1 MQKLKI
7 DTANVLLFVG
17 QVTKLNNYNLP
28 VISIERLSLSLEG
41 ATTDQPRAS
50 SYQKIRAHTHS
61 HSLSKRNL
69 IKMPK
74 HKMQHKSCPSIY

>member
-41 ATTDQPRAS
+41 TTTDQPRAS
-50 SYQKIRAHTHS
+50 SYQK
-61 HSLSKRNL
+61 
-69 IKMPK
+69 
-74 HKMQHKSCPSIY
+74 

>member
-50 SYQKIRAHTHS
+50 SYQKIKAHTHS
-61 HSLSKRNL
+61 HPIRYRSA
-69 IKMPK
+69 I
-74 HKMQHKSCPSIY
+74 